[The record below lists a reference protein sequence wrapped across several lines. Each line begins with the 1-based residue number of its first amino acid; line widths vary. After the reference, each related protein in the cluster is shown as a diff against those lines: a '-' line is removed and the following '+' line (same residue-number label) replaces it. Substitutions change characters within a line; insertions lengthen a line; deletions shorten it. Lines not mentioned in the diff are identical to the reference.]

1 MAKKNYELTAK
12 YAEKIKPI
20 LPLAKKAYGSRAQ
33 ETPAHKASR
42 KYTQLLN
49 EYVSKGGS
57 LIALS
62 RELDVAYS
70 GMRRRVFT
78 SQQPPVT
85 TVRGTTARPRKSKEE
100 TEAAVARVKK
110 ARDKGTAFY
119 HEQLA
124 KEYAAGISLN
134 VIARG
139 LGITNASPLYYGVQR
154 YTASVNKAS

>member
-1 MAKKNYELTAK
+1 MAKKNYELTER

-20 LPLAKKAYGSRAQ
+20 LPLAKKAYGSRNQ

-42 KYTQLLN
+42 KYTALLN
-49 EYVSKGGS
+49 EYVEKGGS

-78 SQQPPVT
+78 SKQPPVT
-85 TVRGTTARPRKSKEE
+85 SVRGTTARPKKSKEE
-100 TEAAVARVKK
+100 VEAAISRVKK
-110 ARDKGTAFY
+110 AREKGTAAY

-124 KEYAAGISLN
+124 KEYASGVSLN

-154 YTASVNKAS
+154 HTAVAGLA